1 MITCSTVSLILM
13 DRFELFRKIEGDLS
27 KHVIEESINKFPEEV
42 GLVRNLIDTFVGL
55 GSLISR
61 PSESYQRNTVFLV
74 YLWEA
79 WHSSRRSLIESLSGH
94 YNAGFILL
102 RSTLELMVKGVV
114 YQCLSQKKFRENANF
129 LRDKKDVYI
138 LRLDE
143 LLVNQA
149 HLVEEFNSSAISTFD
164 KLEKSFADYRPNV
177 KHFLSQILQWHLLDG
192 IEIST
197 NDLYSDFYGRLSS
210 DVHVM
215 PNSTD
220 TGRAIK
226 SGETAFGDKHVID
239 EALLEYLNSVTQ
251 IIDLVMII
259 TLNWIKENIQDRNRL
274 QSVLIDYFK
283 EVEVEKLSL
292 PLFKKRYLE
301 LTT

>member
-1 MITCSTVSLILM
+1 M
-13 DRFELFRKIEGDLS
+13 DRFELFKKIEDDLS
-27 KHVIEESINKFPEEV
+27 KHVIDESISKFPEEV
-42 GLVRNLIDTFVGL
+42 GLVRNLIDTFFGL
-55 GSLISR
+55 SSLILR

-79 WHSSRRSLIESLSGH
+79 WHSARRSLIEVLSGY

-102 RSTLELMVKGVV
+102 RSVLELMIKGVV

-129 LRDKKDVYI
+129 LRDKGDKII

-143 LLVNQA
+143 LLASQA
-149 HLVEEFNSSAISTFD
+149 HLVEEFDSSAISIFD

-177 KHFLSQILQWHLLDG
+177 KHFLSQIHQWHLLDG

-197 NDLYSDFYGRLSS
+197 NGLYSDFYGMLSS

-215 PNSTD
+215 PDSTD

-226 SGETAFGDKHVID
+226 SGETAFEDKHVID
-239 EALLEYLNSVTQ
+239 KVLLEYLNSVTQ
-251 IIDLVMII
+251 VIDLVMVII
-259 TLNWIKENIQDRNRL
+259 LNWIKENIQDKNCLRL
-274 QSVLIDYFK
+274 MLIDYFK
-283 EVEVEKLSL
+283 EVEVEKL
-292 PLFKKRYLE
+292 PLQFFKKRYLE
-301 LTT
+301 LTM